1 MGHGSW
7 VMRHWSR
14 DMRHGTWAMCHV
26 SWDMGHGPWFRPPQS
41 VRPGP
46 SRALSFSK
54 IAYKLKNNE
63 RQSQVVLKSTGIQK
77 RLPDSLADLND
88 ISEVD
93 ASPGQEMESRAH
105 PAVLPS
111 EVALSKQFPAGAL
124 PTCGAVEPLRA
135 SGALPRDAIK

>member
-1 MGHGSW
+1 MAHG
-7 VMRHWSR
+7 
-14 DMRHGTWAMCHV
+14 
-26 SWDMGHGPWFRPPQS
+26 S
-41 VRPGP
+41 VRPSP
-46 SRALSFSK
+46 SAPVRPALSLFSK

-93 ASPGQEMESRAH
+93 AGPGQEMESRAH

-124 PTCGAVEPLRA
+124 PTFDAVEPLRA
-135 SGALPRDAIK
+135 SGALPRCDKVKAI